1 MKWEEKQGSAAFGQ
15 CFREDTTVSVV
26 AVNSGEMKIEEWG
39 PPFGGA

>member
-39 PPFGGA
+39 PLFGGA